1 MANRLKM
8 ALFETIQS
16 LSQRGWSQRRIAREL
31 NVDRETVAKHL
42 RARHDESKPAT
53 APFGSAA
60 QGDESK
66 SATAPFGS
74 LAQGDESKPATAPF
88 GSNGGFD
95 PPPAMVH
102 SPPPAPKQPSSCE
115 PWRSTIEAMVKLG
128 LSAQRI
134 YQDLTTEHGFQG
146 SYFSVRRFVHGLR
159 ARLDLPV
166 RRFESEPGEEAQV
179 DFGTGA
185 PLLGSDGKRR
195 KTHVF
200 RIVLSHSRKAYSE
213 AVTRQTTDNFIRCI
227 ENAFYH
233 FGGAPRHLVLDNL
246 RAAVKKADWF
256 EPELNPKVRAFAA
269 HYGTVFLPARPYR
282 PTYKGKVERGVGYVQ
297 DNALKGRTFD
307 GLEGQNQFLLEWER
321 TVADTRV
328 HGTIRHQVGK
338 LFLEVERPV
347 LLPLPVERFPSFHES
362 RRVVHRD
369 GHIEVDKAYYS
380 VAPEY
385 LARSVWVRWDAR
397 MVRVF
402 NDKMEQIASY
412 PKREP
417 GRFSTDPRHIASEK
431 ISGVERG
438 TAWLL
443 SRVRLIGPQSV
454 RWAEATIAA
463 RGVEGV
469 RVIQGLLSLTRR
481 HDAAAIERACE
492 TAHGYGAFRLR
503 TVRALIDRQA
513 ATQGQF
519 TFVDKHPI
527 IRQLSD
533 YQQFVHD
540 AFQKEG

>member
-8 ALFETIQS
+8 ALIETIQS
-16 LSQRGWSQRRIAREL
+16 LSRRGWSQRRIAREL

-42 RARHDESKPAT
+42 GARHDASKPAT
-53 APFGSAA
+53 APLGSPAE
-60 QGDESK
+60 GD
-66 SATAPFGS
+66 P
-74 LAQGDESKPATAPF
+74 SKPATAPL
-88 GSNGGFD
+88 GSDGGMD
-95 PPPAMVH
+95 LPPPTVR
-102 SPPPAPKQPSSCE
+102 SPPSAPKQPSGCE
-115 PWRSTIEAMVKLG
+115 PWRSTIEAKLELG

-134 YQDLTTEHGFQG
+134 YQDLTTEHGFRG

-166 RRFESEPGEEAQV
+166 RRFESQPGEEAQV

-185 PLLGSDGKRR
+185 PLLSPDGKRR

-213 AVTRQTTDNFIRCI
+213 VVTRQTTDNFIRCI

-256 EPELNPKVRAFAA
+256 EPELNPKVGAFAA

-307 GLEGQNQFLLEWER
+307 SLEGQNRFLLEWER

-338 LFLEVERPV
+338 LFLEVERPA
-347 LLPLPVERFPSFHES
+347 LLPLPAGRFPSFHEG
-362 RRVVHRD
+362 RRTVHRD

-380 VAPEY
+380 VPPEY
-385 LARSVWVRWDAR
+385 LARVVWVRWDAR

-402 NDKMEQIASY
+402 NDKMELLASY

-417 GRFSTDPRHIASEK
+417 GHFSTDPAHVVSEK

-438 TAWLL
+438 AGWLL

-454 RWAEATIAA
+454 RWAEATISA

-481 HDAAAIERACE
+481 HDAAAIERACA

-513 ATQGQF
+513 ASQEQF
-519 TFVDKHPI
+519 TFVDNHPI
-527 IRQLSD
+527 IRQLSE

-540 AFQKEG
+540 AFQKGG